1 MSMYYG
7 DLTQKWSN
15 FSLLVDKAVLLY
27 EQQHKRTLE
36 KKKTVSWKQED
47 EQRIFHHFP
56 RRPRSSSFKKS
67 LRNLIIGA
75 SSSFRLFDL
84 NKIPSEKTNPQN
96 PSSSLSPSSS
106 CSCLTENNNT
116 SRKRRAVQEGN
127 PSFKKAKK
135 VSPLFSSWEGKDT
148 PDWVVQ
154 LMKNMKGASD
164 PMQIF
169 EKTLFETDVKP
180 VRKWSFEI
188 EEQERDERKD
198 QSRLSIPF
206 HKLIRKDF
214 LTPVETRIIEEDIN
228 NSEKMGVG
236 AVLVDQGT
244 RKWGVFLK
252 RWEMNGSWN
261 YALVCGWN
269 DVVKA
274 NGLKDG
280 DSISL
285 WSFRCRGVLC
295 FALVPLP
302 M

>member
-1 MSMYYG
+1 MNMYYD
-7 DLTQKWSN
+7 DLTETWSN
-15 FSLLVDKAVLLY
+15 FSLLVDIAALLH
-27 EQQHKRTLE
+27 EQER
-36 KKKTVSWKQED
+36 KQTSRKEEED
-47 EQRIFHHFP
+47 EQRMKRIFDLFQ
-56 RRPRSSSFKKS
+56 RKPRSSVKKPLLQNPNS
-67 LRNLIIGA
+67 A
-75 SSSFRLFDL
+75 STSHLFDL
-84 NKIPSEKTNPQN
+84 NKIPSDTNTLVKNPQN
-96 PSSSLSPSSS
+96 PSFLSSS
-106 CSCLTENNNT
+106 SSSCLTENNT
-116 SRKRRAVQEGN
+116 SHRKRRAAQEGGKR
-127 PSFKKAKK
+127 SFKKAK
-135 VSPLFSSWEGKDT
+135 VSPLFTWEGKDT
-148 PDWVVQ
+148 TPDWMLQ
-154 LMKNMKGASD
+154 LMRSTKGAQD
-164 PMQIF
+164 PMLIF

-180 VRKWSFEI
+180 S
-188 EEQERDERKD
+188 

-206 HKLIRKDF
+206 HKLIRNDF
-214 LTPVETRIIEEDIN
+214 LTPAESRIIEEDI
-228 NSEKMGVG
+228 SKREKMGLG

-244 RKWGVFLK
+244 EKWGVFLK

>member
-7 DLTQKWSN
+7 DLLKSKTWSN
-15 FSLLVDKAVLLY
+15 FSLLVDNAVLLY
-27 EQQHKRTLE
+27 EQQHKRTSSE

-47 EQRIFHHFP
+47 EQRIFFHFP
-56 RRPRSSSFKKS
+56 RKPRSSSSKKPF
-67 LRNLIIGA
+67 RNLIIGA
-75 SSSFRLFDL
+75 STSPPLFDF
-84 NKIPSEKTNPQN
+84 NKIPSETKSPQN
-96 PSSSLSPSSS
+96 PSSLSPSSS
-106 CSCLTENNNT
+106 SSCLTENNNT

-127 PSFKKAKK
+127 PSFKKLKK
-135 VSPLFSSWEGKDT
+135 VSPLFSWEGKDT
-148 PDWVVQ
+148 PDWMIQ
-154 LMKNMKGASD
+154 LMRSLKGSSD
-164 PMQIF
+164 PMLIF

-180 VRKWSFEI
+180 S
-188 EEQERDERKD
+188 

-228 NSEKMGVG
+228 NNEKMGVG

>member
-1 MSMYYG
+1 MSMMYYG
-7 DLTQKWSN
+7 DLTETWSN
-15 FSLLVDKAVLLY
+15 FSLLVDEAVLLY
-27 EQQHKRTLE
+27 EQQHKRTSE
-36 KKKTVSWKQED
+36 KKTVSWKQED
-47 EQRIFHHFP
+47 EQRIFFHFP
-56 RRPRSSSFKKS
+56 RRPRSSSSKKP
-67 LRNLIIGA
+67 LQNLIIGA
-75 SSSFRLFDL
+75 STSSSQLFDL

-96 PSSSLSPSSS
+96 PSSLSPSSS
-106 CSCLTENNNT
+106 SSCLTENNT

-127 PSFKKAKK
+127 PSFKKAK
-135 VSPLFSSWEGKDT
+135 VSPFFSWEGKDT

-164 PMQIF
+164 PMLIF

-180 VRKWSFEI
+180 S
-188 EEQERDERKD
+188 

-228 NSEKMGVG
+228 NNEKMGVG

-274 NGLKDG
+274 NGLKGG

>member
-1 MSMYYG
+1 MSIMYYG
-7 DLTQKWSN
+7 NLTEMWSN
-15 FSLLVDKAVLLY
+15 FSLLVDNAVLLY

-36 KKKTVSWKQED
+36 KKTVSWKHED

-56 RRPRSSSFKKS
+56 RRPRSSSFKKP
-67 LRNLIIGA
+67 LQNLNGA
-75 SSSFRLFDL
+75 SSSSSSPLFDL
-84 NKIPSEKTNPQN
+84 NKIPSEKKNTKNSQN
-96 PSSSLSPSSS
+96 PSSLSSS
-106 CSCLTENNNT
+106 SSSCLTENNNT
-116 SRKRRAVQEGN
+116 SRKRRAVQEGKR
-127 PSFKKAKK
+127 SFKKPK
-135 VSPLFSSWEGKDT
+135 VSPLLTWEGKDT
-148 PDWVVQ
+148 PDWMIQ
-154 LMKNMKGASD
+154 LMRIMKGAQD
-164 PMQIF
+164 PMLIF

-180 VRKWSFEI
+180 S
-188 EEQERDERKD
+188 

-206 HKLIRKDF
+206 HKLIRNDF

-228 NSEKMGVG
+228 NNEKMGVG
-236 AVLVDQGT
+236 AVLVDQGSK
-244 RKWGVFLK
+244 KWGVFLK

-280 DSISL
+280 DSICL

>member
-1 MSMYYG
+1 MSMMYYG
-7 DLTQKWSN
+7 NLTEMWWN
-15 FSLLVDKAVLLY
+15 FSLLVDNAVLLY
-27 EQQHKRTLE
+27 EQQR
-36 KKKTVSWKQED
+36 KKKTVSWKHED
-47 EQRIFHHFP
+47 EQRIFFYFP
-56 RRPRSSSFKKS
+56 RRPRSSSVKKP
-67 LRNLIIGA
+67 LRNLKETT
-75 SSSFRLFDL
+75 SSSPLFDL
-84 NKIPSEKTNPQN
+84 NKIPSEMTTTKNPQN
-96 PSSSLSPSSS
+96 LSSLSSSSSSS
-106 CSCLTENNNT
+106 CVTENNNT

-148 PDWVVQ
+148 PDWMIQ
-154 LMKNMKGASD
+154 LMRSMRGSSD
-164 PMQIF
+164 PMLIF

-180 VRKWSFEI
+180 S
-188 EEQERDERKD
+188 

-214 LTPVETRIIEEDIN
+214 LTPVETRIMEEDIN
-228 NSEKMGVG
+228 NNEKMGVG

-274 NGLKDG
+274 NGLKGG
-280 DSISL
+280 DIISL

>member
-1 MSMYYG
+1 MYYS
-7 DLTQKWSN
+7 DLTETWSN

-27 EQQHKRTLE
+27 Q
-36 KKKTVSWKQED
+36 QED
-47 EQRIFHHFP
+47 EQRIFDHFP
-56 RRPRSSSFKKS
+56 RRPRSSSFKKP
-67 LRNLIIGA
+67 LQNLNGA
-75 SSSFRLFDL
+75 STSPLFDL

-96 PSSSLSPSSS
+96 PSSLSSS
-106 CSCLTENNNT
+106 SSSCLTENNT
-116 SRKRRAVQEGN
+116 SRKRRAVQE
-127 PSFKKAKK
+127 PMRSFKKPK
-135 VSPLFSSWEGKDT
+135 VSPLFTYEGKDT
-148 PDWVVQ
+148 PYWVVQ
-154 LMKNMKGASD
+154 LMRSTKGAQD
-164 PMQIF
+164 PILIF

-180 VRKWSFEI
+180 S
-188 EEQERDERKD
+188 

-206 HKLIRKDF
+206 HKLIRHDF
-214 LTPVETRIIEEDIN
+214 LTPVESRIIEEDIN
-228 NSEKMGVG
+228 NNEKMGVG

-244 RKWGVFLK
+244 KKWGVFLK

-274 NGLKDG
+274 NGMKGG

-295 FALVPLP
+295 FALVPLLP

>member
-1 MSMYYG
+1 MSMMYYG
-7 DLTQKWSN
+7 DLTETWSN

-27 EQQHKRTLE
+27 EQQRKRTTE
-36 KKKTVSWKQED
+36 KKTVSWKQED
-47 EQRIFHHFP
+47 EQRIFFHFP
-56 RRPRSSSFKKS
+56 RKPRSSSVKKP
-67 LRNLIIGA
+67 LQNLIIGA
-75 SSSFRLFDL
+75 STSSSSLLFDL
-84 NKIPSEKTNPQN
+84 NKIPTEKTNPQN
-96 PSSSLSPSSS
+96 PSSSLSSSS
-106 CSCLTENNNT
+106 SSCLTENNNT
-116 SRKRRAVQEGN
+116 SRKRRALQEGKKR
-127 PSFKKAKK
+127 SFKKPK

-148 PDWVVQ
+148 PDWIVQ
-154 LMKNMKGASD
+154 LMRSMKGAQD
-164 PMQIF
+164 PMLIF

-180 VRKWSFEI
+180 S
-188 EEQERDERKD
+188 

-206 HKLIRKDF
+206 QKLVRNDF

-228 NSEKMGVG
+228 NNEKMGVG
-236 AVLVDQGT
+236 AVLVDQGS

-302 M
+302 LL

>member
-1 MSMYYG
+1 MSMMYYG
-7 DLTQKWSN
+7 DLTETWSN
-15 FSLLVDKAVLLY
+15 LSLLVDKAVLLY
-27 EQQHKRTLE
+27 EQHH

-47 EQRIFHHFP
+47 EQRIFFHFP
-56 RRPRSSSFKKS
+56 RRPRSSSLKKP
-67 LRNLIIGA
+67 LQNLITGA
-75 SSSFRLFDL
+75 STSSSRLFDL
-84 NKIPSEKTNPQN
+84 NKIPSDKTNPQN
-96 PSSSLSPSSS
+96 HSSSLSPSSS
-106 CSCLTENNNT
+106 SSCLTENNNT

-127 PSFKKAKK
+127 PSFKKAK
-135 VSPLFSSWEGKDT
+135 VSPFFSSWEGKDT
-148 PDWVVQ
+148 PDWMIQ
-154 LMKNMKGASD
+154 LMRSMKGAQY
-164 PMQIF
+164 PMLIF

-180 VRKWSFEI
+180 S
-188 EEQERDERKD
+188 

-206 HKLIRKDF
+206 HKLIRKDL

-252 RWEMNGSWN
+252 RWEMNGSWK

-274 NGLKDG
+274 NGLKGG